1 MQFIRQCHRMFLSVL
16 NLSWKKK
23 KSRSE
28 HIDMG
33 KPSNTYAV
41 RTSSGSLI
49 EKVITL
55 FPLDTRNS
63 FKKLGKYCISLV
75 RLLTSLESI
84 FERDSKTTKSF
95 IFPVLHSV
103 LMPFSGTHIFSSEV
117 LLLLCVCL

>member
-1 MQFIRQCHRMFLSVL
+1 MPQNVSFSVKFIME
-16 NLSWKKK
+16 KK
-23 KSRSE
+23 KSRAE

-41 RTSSGSLI
+41 RTSSGLLI

-103 LMPFSGTHIFSSEV
+103 LMPFSGTHYIFSSEV